1 MISSCANPV
10 CYKPFHYLHN
20 GRLYGSNT
28 RPSAALTRM
37 LWMRLTRSHRL
48 RGQCSFGFARS
59 VRPSCR

>member
-28 RPSAALTRM
+28 RPSAAAHTDVVDAVYKITPSQRAVFFWLCKE
-37 LWMRLTRSHRL
+37 
-48 RGQCSFGFARS
+48 CSS
-59 VRPSCR
+59 